1 MRNKV
6 FNVIKILLLYLLI
19 YLLCTI
25 IFISLFHLD
34 IFKNLDVFM
43 YKGIIYI
50 ILTGVLA
57 SIIMAIA
64 KKNKFKDYLDNKDII
79 MMFIGYCCVNM
90 VLFTLIPV
98 TVERSIS
105 VFMLSYMD
113 SYQGETYNETKM
125 TKIFED
131 IYVDEFKAFD
141 KRFNEQIV
149 TGTIE
154 RVSDDEYIINDN
166 GKFIVKMFRTV
177 AKWFNMDTKL
187 VYPKHSNEN
196 SQ

>member
-1 MRNKV
+1 
-6 FNVIKILLLYLLI
+6 
-19 YLLCTI
+19 
-25 IFISLFHLD
+25 
-34 IFKNLDVFM
+34 M

-50 ILTGVLA
+50 IVTGLLA
-57 SIIMAIA
+57 SIIMIIA
-64 KKNKFKDYLDNKDII
+64 KKKKFHNLIDNKDVVL
-79 MMFIGYCCVNM
+79 MLIGYCCVNM

-98 TVERSIS
+98 TVERSVS

-113 SYQGETYNETKM
+113 SYQDESYSESKM

-154 RVSDDEYIINDN
+154 EVSDGEYKINDN

-187 VYPKHSNEN
+187 VYPRHSSN
-196 SQ
+196 